1 MKKSA
6 IKPKKYTLHECKR
19 ELFLFAQSVKS
30 IADRLEHDSKEYGVV
45 FTKCYVEELRSKAE
59 NILERIQD

>member
-1 MKKSA
+1 MKKSV

-30 IADRLEHDSKEYGVV
+30 IADRLEQDAITYDVKFPKY
-45 FTKCYVEELRSKAE
+45 YAEELRNKASL
-59 NILERIQD
+59 ILERL

>member
-30 IADRLEHDSKEYGVV
+30 IANRLEQDAITYDIKFPKYSAL
-45 FTKCYVEELRSKAE
+45 ELRDKA
-59 NILERIQD
+59 NLILERL

>member
-6 IKPKKYTLHECKR
+6 IKPKKYTLHECKK

-30 IADRLEHDSKEYGVV
+30 IANRLEQDAITYDVKFPKYSAS
-45 FTKCYVEELRSKAE
+45 ELRDKADL
-59 NILERIQD
+59 ILERL

>member
-6 IKPKKYTLHECKR
+6 IKSKKLTLHECKR

-30 IADRLEHDSKEYGVV
+30 IANRLEQDAITYDVKFPKYSAS
-45 FTKCYVEELRSKAE
+45 ELRDKA
-59 NILERIQD
+59 NLILERL

>member
-1 MKKSA
+1 MKKGA

-30 IADRLEHDSKEYGVV
+30 IADRLEQDAITYDVKFPKYYTS
-45 FTKCYVEELRSKAE
+45 TLRDKA
-59 NILERIQD
+59 NLILKRL

>member
-6 IKPKKYTLHECKR
+6 IKPKKYTLHECER

-30 IADRLEHDSKEYGVV
+30 IADRLEQDAITYDVKFPKYSAS
-45 FTKCYVEELRSKAE
+45 TLRDKA
-59 NILERIQD
+59 NLILERL

>member
-1 MKKSA
+1 MKRSVP
-6 IKPKKYTLHECKR
+6 KPKKYTLHECKR

-30 IADRLEHDSKEYGVV
+30 IANRLEHDSKEYGVA
-45 FTKCYVEELRSKAE
+45 FIKCYVEELRSKAE